1 MKITSPIHP
10 TRCFQLDKNFHK
22 KCEAAYLNL
31 PQFRSLIE
39 SLDYTCQLA
48 TERLD
53 IRSMMAESFG
63 DVQGA
68 LYMNSRTT
76 QAIIGFV
83 QFWYKSRQIFSFD
96 RVLADALSRTDVSEI
111 PWEAIKLPYERLY
124 IHFGTCL
131 TESQLCQDRE
141 YRIDGAYVNHFSDS
155 MIPEL
160 AHRDVLE
167 ITFTGRLYNYT
178 YDEIM
183 GIAPEWAILS
193 DPEYGC
199 VLAGGKGTTI
209 GDALQQGTAASLMFY
224 DRMDET
230 IYRNSFL
237 CAQKF
242 HILPDST
249 KDTPF
254 RDRYL
259 RSERLVAEALPLL
272 INCLFYLAYS
282 YPATAPSYPPDAPR
296 TLTRKIES
304 TTSDNKQ
311 RVLSEEM
318 ERLGYTKIHF
328 VSHAGITKDPPLS
341 ETGKTIRS
349 HWRRGH
355 WRLQRYGTGLVQ
367 LKLLWI
373 KPTIVNASD
382 EPPAIGREYEVEP

>member
-1 MKITSPIHP
+1 
-10 TRCFQLDKNFHK
+10 
-22 KCEAAYLNL
+22 
-31 PQFRSLIE
+31 
-39 SLDYTCQLA
+39 
-48 TERLD
+48 
-53 IRSMMAESFG
+53 MMAESFG

-68 LYMNSRTT
+68 LYMNSKTT
-76 QAIIGFV
+76 QAMLGFV

-96 RVLADALSRTDVSEI
+96 RPLANALSETDVSDI

-131 TESQLCQDRE
+131 DKFQLCQDRE
-141 YRIDGAYVNHFSDS
+141 YRIDGAYINHFSDS
-155 MIPEL
+155 HISEL

-167 ITFTGRLYNYT
+167 ITFTGRLFNQT
-178 YDEIM
+178 YRKVAD
-183 GIAPEWAILS
+183 IAPEWAILT

-199 VLAGGKGTTI
+199 ILAGGNGTTI
-209 GDALQQGTAASLMFY
+209 GDALHRGTEASLMFY

-249 KDTPF
+249 RITPF

-259 RSERLVAEALPLL
+259 RGEGLITEALPLL

-282 YPATAPSYPPDAPR
+282 YPITPPSFPPDAPP
-296 TLTRKIES
+296 TLAHKLET
-304 TTSDNKQ
+304 TTSENK
-311 RVLSEEM
+311 RRMLSEQM

-328 VSHAGITKDPPLS
+328 VSHAGITNDPPLV
-341 ETGKTIRS
+341 ETGRTIRS

-355 WRLQRYGTGLVQ
+355 WRLQRYGTGLTL

-373 KPTIVNASD
+373 KPTVVNPSESPLD
-382 EPPAIGREYEVEP
+382 IGREYEVET